1 MRAQEQINR
10 NQRRASASW
19 FDIFLFEEI
28 FWLIGAAARLVG
40 VAVRSVWSALT

>member
-1 MRAQEQINR
+1 MREQDPINR

-28 FWLIGAAARLVG
+28 FWLIGAAARVIGL
-40 VAVRSVWSALT
+40 AVRGAWSALT